1 MNPNNKYMV
10 PQPVIDCA
18 ENLLNPK
25 THPLQREQLE
35 ERMVNI
41 KNFCEEV
48 LSKTQNLKKRK

>member
-1 MNPNNKYMV
+1 MV